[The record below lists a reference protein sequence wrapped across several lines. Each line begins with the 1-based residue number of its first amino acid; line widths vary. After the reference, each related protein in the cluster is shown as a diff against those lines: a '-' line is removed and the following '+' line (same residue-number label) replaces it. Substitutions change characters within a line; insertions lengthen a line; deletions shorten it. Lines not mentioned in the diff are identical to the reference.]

1 MAIRKL
7 SSLAVAT
14 VVLAAC
20 TTAPYNQDVALVTG
34 PPITSIS
41 TPYDRAIQCL
51 AQFNVEKSV
60 VSVGAITD
68 ETGKETFSD
77 GGNGKFVTQGAGDIV
92 QTALV
97 QSGIATVVNRR
108 DPRVIITEL
117 QWGIRDASQLI
128 PADYFI
134 TGSINTLD
142 FIPGAGG
149 EVSVAG
155 IGGKY
160 RQFRAMVGLDLA
172 LSNTATGEVVA
183 VSAIKK
189 QIVADEVGI
198 NVGRFF
204 GTTLVQ
210 IDLGQQQREAMQ
222 FALRGMLYFAAF
234 ELLSQLNDEE
244 VGNACRAEI
253 NGLEGISL
261 TVTPPGGE
269 QLG

>member
-1 MAIRKL
+1 MAILKL
-7 SSLAVAT
+7 SSLAVAAA
-14 VVLAAC
+14 VLSAC
-20 TTAPYNQDVALVTG
+20 TTAPYNEDVPLLTG
-34 PPITSIS
+34 PPITSIA

-51 AQFNVEKSV
+51 AQFDVTKSV

-108 DPRVIITEL
+108 DPRVIVTEL
-117 QWGIRDASQLI
+117 QWGIRDTSQLI
-128 PADYFI
+128 PTDFFI

-142 FIPGAGG
+142 FIPGGGG
-149 EVSVAG
+149 EISVAG
-155 IGGKY
+155 VGGKY

-172 LSNTATGEVVA
+172 LSNAATGEVVA

-234 ELLSQLNDEE
+234 ELLAQLHGDDI
-244 VGNACRAEI
+244 GSACRDEI
-253 NGLEGISL
+253 NHLEGIGL

-269 QLG
+269 LLG

>member
-1 MAIRKL
+1 MAIFKFSTLALTAGVL
-7 SSLAVAT
+7 SACAS
-14 VVLAAC
+14 AAY
-20 TTAPYNQDVALVTG
+20 TEDVALLAG
-34 PPITSIS
+34 PPISSIS

-51 AQFNVEKSV
+51 AQFDVEETV
-60 VSVGAITD
+60 ISVGSITD

-97 QSGIATVVNRR
+97 QSGIAKVVNRR
-108 DPRVIITEL
+108 DPRIIITEL
-117 QWGIRDASQLI
+117 QWGIRDTSQLI
-128 PADYFI
+128 PTQYFI

-142 FIPGAGG
+142 FIPGGGG

-155 IGGKY
+155 VGARY

-172 LSNTATGEVVA
+172 LSDTATGEVIA

-189 QIVADEVGI
+189 QIVADEVGA

-210 IDLGQQQREAMQ
+210 IDLGQQRREAMQ

-234 ELLSQLNDEE
+234 DLLTQLYGDDI
-244 VGNACRAEI
+244 GSACREEI
-253 NGLEGISL
+253 NSLEGIGM
-261 TVTPPGGE
+261 TVSAPDAP
-269 QLG
+269 QLS